1 MYDCIIVGAGTAG
14 LTAAIYLRRASK
26 KVLVLEAKSYGG
38 QIVNALKIENY
49 PGEPNI
55 SGFEFAEKIYNQSL
69 CLEKLNHQVMEIYF
83 YLLMKVNFCIKSL
96 LFV

>member
-69 CLEKLNHQVMEIYF
+69 DLGTEILFEKVIR
-83 YLLMKVNFCIKSL
+83 
-96 LFV
+96 